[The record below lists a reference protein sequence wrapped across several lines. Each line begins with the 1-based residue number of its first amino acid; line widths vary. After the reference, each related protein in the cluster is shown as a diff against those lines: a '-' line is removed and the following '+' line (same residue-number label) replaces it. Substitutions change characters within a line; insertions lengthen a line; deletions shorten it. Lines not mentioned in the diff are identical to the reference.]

1 MIGDILG
8 GILIPHF
15 LAICL
20 LFRIATW
27 EVRADRSNSV
37 REDMAR
43 LWAWAY
49 PHWRTTVAHPLY
61 WAACGIVSAFFLS
74 GIAKRIFS

>member
-8 GILIPHF
+8 GILIPHL
-15 LAICL
+15 LAFCL

-27 EVRADRSNSV
+27 EVRADRTNTM

-43 LWAWAY
+43 LWAWMH
-49 PHWRTTVAHPLY
+49 PHWCKMVAHPLY
-61 WAACGIVSAFFLS
+61 WVGCGIVSAFFLS
-74 GIAKRIFS
+74 GVAKRIFL